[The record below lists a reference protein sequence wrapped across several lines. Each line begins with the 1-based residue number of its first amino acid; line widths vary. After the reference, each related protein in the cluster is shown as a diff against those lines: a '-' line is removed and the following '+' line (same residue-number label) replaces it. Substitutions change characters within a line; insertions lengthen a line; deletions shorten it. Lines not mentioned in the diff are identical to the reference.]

1 LRLLKVAAG
10 RVKVYIVDLVY
21 RLPRKAIRSHQSIVQ
36 DLRKFH
42 KMMMKCLSL
51 MKRMRMKMFLQSQ
64 SAREAE
70 GDK

>member
-21 RLPRKAIRSHQSIVQ
+21 RLQRKAIRSHQSIVQ